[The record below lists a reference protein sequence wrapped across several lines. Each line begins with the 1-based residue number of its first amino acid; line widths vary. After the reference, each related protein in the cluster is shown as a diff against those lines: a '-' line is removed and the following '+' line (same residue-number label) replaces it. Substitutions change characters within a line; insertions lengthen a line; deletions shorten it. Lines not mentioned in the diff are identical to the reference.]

1 MRGRRTDDGGRE
13 LDQQGRVRAGS
24 EGVAAVAEEEE
35 EEEEEKEEESSLDQ
49 SAGSSARG
57 VRERR

>member
-35 EEEEEKEEESSLDQ
+35 EEEEEENSLDQ

>member
-35 EEEEEKEEESSLDQ
+35 EEEEKEEESSLDQ